1 MQVTN
6 GGASEAPRRSLASDA
21 RRGQIIAAAI
31 EVLAENGYT
40 QTTFARITQKA
51 GISSTRLISYHFGTK
66 DELMDAVLM
75 DVAMR
80 MQTAIAE
87 RTSAESTAA
96 GKLKARIEAELEW
109 IAQHLPA
116 VRAMYEICMNARDED
131 GSQRFGVEATAQA
144 NVNELEPILREGQ
157 RNGEFREFDRVLMAL
172 TLKAAIDAA
181 IARMTSPPRLTLAQC
196 IEELTTLARLATQNE
211 QREQRAGDK

>member
-6 GGASEAPRRSLASDA
+6 GDAAGAPRRSLASDA

-31 EVLAENGYT
+31 EVLAEAGYA
-40 QTTFARITQKA
+40 QTTFARIRDKA

-66 DELMDAVLM
+66 DELMDAALV

-80 MQTAIAE
+80 MQGAIAE
-87 RTSAESTAA
+87 RTSGESTAA
-96 GKLKARIEAELEW
+96 GKLRARIEAELEW
-109 IAQHLPA
+109 IAQHLPE
-116 VRAMYEICMNARDED
+116 VRAMYEICMNARDE
-131 GSQRFGVEATAQA
+131 GGTLRFGVEATAQA

-157 RNGEFREFDRVLMAL
+157 RNGEFRDFDRVLMAL

-181 IARMTSPPRLTLAQC
+181 IARMTSPPRLSLAQC
-196 IEELTTLARLATQNE
+196 VAELTTLARLATQ
-211 QREQRAGDK
+211 REPRGGGK